1 MRFKSG
7 KKVFDWIVPDEWNI
21 RDAYIQ
27 DDKGKKI
34 LDFKKNFLS
43 IVYHSVPVKK
53 WISKKD
59 LIKKLHYDETL
70 PSAIPY
76 VTTYYKKYWGFCMSK
91 NNIKKLNRKKYFV
104 NIDSSFKK
112 GHLEI
117 GEYFKKGKNKKEV
130 FFSTYIC
137 HPSMAN
143 DNIASTALFIEV
155 INYLKKKYNSSK
167 YSYRFVF
174 LPETI

>member
-1 MRFKSG
+1 MDS
-7 KKVFDWIVPDEWNI
+7 PDEWNI

-70 PSAIPY
+70 PSAIPF

-91 NNIKKLNRKKYFV
+91 NNIKKLKRKKYFV
-104 NIDSSFKK
+104 ILIQVLKR
-112 GHLEI
+112 
-117 GEYFKKGKNKKEV
+117 
-130 FFSTYIC
+130 
-137 HPSMAN
+137 
-143 DNIASTALFIEV
+143 ALRDWRIF
-155 INYLKKKYNSSK
+155 
-167 YSYRFVF
+167 
-174 LPETI
+174 